1 MVSYGPLHPRIA
13 PGIRVDLGQESHSPA
28 TSTRYFANAEYPILS
43 AIACLQSTAICKLW
57 GRPKVAGPL
66 WGLLSH
72 VPMHP
77 ASVCGVAT
85 CKRCVT
91 APITKTGSWWCCAAW
106 QLVTT
111 ARRVPPGC
119 QAKRFPWGPAS
130 TFSLL
135 HSLSSLRMKDKH
147 SSASPRKGGRPSSER
162 MTAFSLTLNR
172 SLSSLPLASFS
183 HPSEAQILR
192 HFSLALTP
200 SLTLSLIR
208 GFSSVRYLRWSLESS
223 LPGAWSEWRN
233 HAHTTSPSLKL
244 RVSDP

>member
-28 TSTRYFANAEYPILS
+28 TSTRYFANAE
-43 AIACLQSTAICKLW
+43 QSTAIWKLW
-57 GRPKVAGPL
+57 GWPKIAGPL

-91 APITKTGSWWCCAAW
+91 PPITKTGSWWCCAAW

-130 TFSLL
+130 TFSPL

-147 SSASPRKGGRPSSER
+147 SSASPRKDGRPPSQR
-162 MTAFSLTLNR
+162 ITAFSLTLNR

-183 HPSEAQILR
+183 HASEAQILR
-192 HFSLALTP
+192 HFSLALTHSHTP
-200 SLTLSLIR
+200 SLSR
-208 GFSSVRYLRWSLESS
+208 SFGV
-223 LPGAWSEWRN
+223 
-233 HAHTTSPSLKL
+233 SPQ
-244 RVSDP
+244 